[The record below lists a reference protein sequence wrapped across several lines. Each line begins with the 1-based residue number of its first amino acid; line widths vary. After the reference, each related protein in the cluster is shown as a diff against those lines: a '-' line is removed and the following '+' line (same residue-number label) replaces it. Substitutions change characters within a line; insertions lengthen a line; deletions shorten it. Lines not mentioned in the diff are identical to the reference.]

1 MNKHKSK
8 SSRSASGL
16 AKWMLATTLGAASVG
31 VAATSASATSFFPRP
46 IAAFGTLFVFGSNG
60 PDTIALRVGADDPS
74 VVRMDVG
81 DDGTTEFTIRRSTFS
96 RISVFGFGGND
107 RVRIDESQVTFTD
120 VSPTLM
126 FGGAGNDTLLGG
138 AGNDTFFGNE
148 GNDFVDGGR
157 GADSALLG
165 NGDDRFQ
172 WDPGEGSDV
181 VEGQDGADAMIFNGA
196 GGDEIF
202 DVSANGQRVR
212 FFRSVG
218 NITMDLDGVE
228 QIDLAALA
236 GVDDLL
242 VHDMTGTN
250 LTTLDADLEGTVGSA
265 TGDGAVDTITVE
277 GTVGDDSIAVSGA
290 SGAVTVA
297 GLVATVNLAAAEP
310 SDALV
315 IDTLAGTD
323 TTDSGGLAPNTI
335 GLTVL

>member
-1 MNKHKSK
+1 MNKQERK
-8 SSRSASGL
+8 SSRSASRL
-16 AKWMLATTLGAASVG
+16 AKVIVAATLGAASVG
-31 VAATSASATSFFPRP
+31 IATTSASATSFFPRP

-60 PDTIALRVGADDPS
+60 PDTIALRVGADDPT

-81 DDGTTEFTIRRSTFS
+81 DDGTTEFTIRRSTFT
-96 RISVFGFGGND
+96 RITIFGFGGDD

-148 GNDFVDGGR
+148 GDDFVDGGR
-157 GADSALLG
+157 GADTALLG
-165 NGDDRFQ
+165 SGDDRFQ

-181 VEGQDGADAMIFNGA
+181 VEGQGGTDAMVFNGA

-212 FFRSVG
+212 FFRNVG

-228 QIDLAALA
+228 QIDLATLA
-236 GVDDLL
+236 GVDNLL
-242 VHDMTGTN
+242 VHDMAGTS
-250 LTTLDADLEGTVGSA
+250 LTTLDANLEGTLGSG
-265 TGDGAVDTITVE
+265 TGDGAIDTITVE
-277 GTVGDDSIAVSGA
+277 GTTGDDSIAVSGA

-297 GLVATVNLAAAEP
+297 GLVASVNLAAAEP
-310 SDALV
+310 TDVLL

-323 TTDSGGLAPNTI
+323 TTDSGGLAANTI